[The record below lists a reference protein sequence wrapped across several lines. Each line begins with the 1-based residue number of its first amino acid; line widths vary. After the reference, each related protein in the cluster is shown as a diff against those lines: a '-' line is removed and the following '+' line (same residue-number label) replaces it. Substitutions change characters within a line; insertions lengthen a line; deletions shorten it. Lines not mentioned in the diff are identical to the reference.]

1 MKKRKI
7 YLYKGKKFELVE
19 VKRTCLD
26 CAFNSKCFPSPA
38 DDVILDSGE
47 IANEIC
53 SIAPNWD
60 KAFREVKD

>member
-7 YLYKGKKFELVE
+7 YLYGGKKFELVDTE
-19 VKRTCLD
+19 RTCTD
-26 CAFNSKCFPSPA
+26 CAFNSKCFPLA

-47 IANEIC
+47 IANDIC
-53 SIAPNWD
+53 SIAPNWN